1 MPRMEDALAGVTRIG
16 LDTMSLIYYVE
27 TNSKYVALM
36 DEIFDRITDRRLR
49 GVASTI
55 TLMEVLVKPLGLS
68 EAALADQ
75 YRDLLTGS
83 ANFETLPV
91 TQAVAETAAD
101 LRARYNLRTADAV
114 VAATAIQSGCQ
125 ALVTN
130 DDRLPRVTELRVIFL
145 DRVTL

>member
-55 TLMEVLVKPLGLS
+55 TLMEVLVKPLGLG